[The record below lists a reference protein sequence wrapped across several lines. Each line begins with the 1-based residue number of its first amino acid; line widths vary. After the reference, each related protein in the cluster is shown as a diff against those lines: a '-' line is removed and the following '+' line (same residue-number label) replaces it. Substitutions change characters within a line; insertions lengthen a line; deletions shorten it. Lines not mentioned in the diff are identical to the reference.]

1 MKSSAKEDP
10 ATQGVASPAVP
21 RHVAMIMDGNGRWAQ
36 SRGKPR
42 IDGHRAGAKTVLRV
56 IDWCMERGIGYLTLY
71 AFSTENWKRSAE
83 EVGGLMNLMGT
94 LLRTKVGLFVKK
106 NVRIRV
112 VGRRSDLPSS
122 LQRQIEAAERKTA
135 QCDGL
140 QLLIAVSY
148 GGRAEIA
155 AAAQRYACDVRDG
168 KVDAAEPPS
177 DETFRRYLYAPDV
190 PDPDLVVRTSGE
202 FRLSNFLLWQCAYAE
217 FWATPTLWPD
227 FSKDDFD
234 AALKAYAVRE
244 RRMGGRKA

>member
-83 EVGGLMNLMGT
+83 EVGGLMNLMGM